1 MGTNTGTQSTCSGN
15 FYDSGGSAGS
25 YGNGQNQ
32 VITFCPAV
40 AGQAIQV
47 NFTSFASESGFDFLY
62 VFNGNSTGASQI
74 ASYTGT
80 VAIGAI
86 TASNAT
92 GCLTFSWHTDGSVVA
107 NGWAA
112 TVSCVNPP
120 PPTLGPAPSCGAVTT
135 NNSLCTSSTSF
146 NLGSAF
152 TTMPTTSCL
161 GSTYGVGWY
170 LLQAQNTNPL
180 QITLTSGSD
189 VDFALW
195 GPFMSPPPYNCNALG
210 ATVDCSFSAASTE
223 YVDIISPI
231 AGAYYLLA
239 VSNYGGTSG
248 SINLNVTAGTIP
260 CAASPV
266 CNISNLTATPSA
278 CNPTNNTYSVSGA
291 VTFTTPP
298 ASGTLTISNTCGGS
312 QTFNAPF
319 TSPLNYS
326 LIGLTSNGA
335 SCTVTASFS
344 ATACSRT
351 QTYTAPAACFP
362 CNTTASNNGPICAG
376 GNVTLSTTAVT
387 NATSYNWA
395 GPSGFSASGQNVS
408 ANNLAAS
415 GTYTVTVTTS
425 AGCTSTSTTLVQ
437 VNPAPTVS
445 ITPTSVLCNGGNTGA
460 AVATAS
466 GGTAGY
472 QYSWSPVSGSTNNLS
487 NLTAGVYTC
496 FVQDANNCT
505 ASASGLVNQ
514 PAAISANA
522 TANPASCNGGLN
534 GSATV
539 NASGGT
545 PGYTYSWSSFP
556 VQTTQTATNLGFGA
570 YTCVITDANNCTAA
584 ANITVSQPTLLSSS
598 ATNTPILCNGGT
610 STVTVSAT
618 GGTLPYT
625 GTGNFTVNA
634 GVNNFTV
641 TDANGC
647 TSTTSLNISQPT
659 ALVASSSNTP
669 ILCNGGTSTVTI
681 SASGGTAP
689 YTGTGNFTVNAGT
702 YAYTVTDANGCSS
715 ITSITITEP
724 TTFSASSNNTPI
736 LCNGGTSD
744 VSVSGNGGTLPYTGT
759 GTFTVN
765 AGTYTYNISDANGCA
780 ASTSITV
787 TEPTLLVASSTAT
800 SILCNGGTADIT
812 ISATGGTAPYN
823 GTGTFTVNAGTYSYT
838 VTDANG
844 CTATTSITITEPPLL
859 TASNS
864 NTPILCNGGTS
875 TVTISGN
882 GGTLPYTGTGNFTE
896 VAGTYTYTV
905 TDANGCTATTSI
917 TITEPTVLTST
928 SSATAILCNGGNST
942 VTVSGNGGT
951 LPYTGTGSFTEVAGS
966 YTYTITDANGCTAS
980 TSITISEPTLLQASS
995 TATAIA
1001 CNGGTADITVSAI
1014 GGTAPYTG
1022 TGTFTVNAGSYSYT
1036 VTDANGCTASTSINV
1051 GQAAALTISLSA
1063 NPILCNGGNT
1073 SIDVVG
1079 GGGTLPYTGT
1089 GSFTVNAGTYNYTIT
1104 DANGCSATDLITIT
1118 EPTLLTSSSIAT
1130 TILCFGNT
1138 STVTVAANGGT
1149 LPYTGTGTFTE
1160 VAGSYTYNITDANGC
1175 ITSTFITI
1183 TEPTLFTIAASNSP
1197 ILCNGGTSDV
1207 TISGN
1212 GGTLPYT
1219 GTGTFTVNAGAY
1231 NYTITDANGCAA
1243 STSLIIS
1250 EPTLLVGSSTNTPIL
1265 CNGSTSDISVSA
1277 TGGTAPYNGTG
1288 TFTVNAGSYTY
1299 NITDANGCLTSTSIT
1314 VSEPTLLVA
1323 ASSATPILCFGGT
1336 ADITV
1341 SATGGTAPYNGT
1353 GTFTVTAGTYT
1364 YTVTDANGC
1373 TSITS
1378 ITISEPTLFTI
1389 GASNTQI
1396 LCNGGTSD
1404 VTISGNGGT
1413 LPYTGIGNF
1422 TVNAGTYNYTITD
1435 ANGCTAS
1442 TSLTISEPTL
1452 LVASSANTPILCNG
1466 GTSDITVSATGG
1478 TAPYNG
1484 TGTFTVN
1491 AGAYN
1496 YTITDANGCATS
1508 TSITVTEPTLLVAA
1522 SSATPI
1528 LCFGGTADIT
1538 VSATGGTAPY
1548 NGTGTFTV
1556 TAGTYTY
1563 TVTDANGCTSTTSI
1577 TITEPTL
1584 FTIGA
1589 SNTPILCN
1597 GGTSDVTISG
1607 NGGTLPY
1614 TGTGTFTVNAGA
1626 YNYTITDANGCAAST
1641 SLIISEPTLLVAS
1654 SANTPILCNGGTS
1667 DITVSATGGTAPYNG
1682 TGTFTVNAGAYNY
1695 TITDANGCATS
1706 TSITVTE
1713 PTLLVAAS
1721 SATPILCFG
1730 GTADITVSAT
1740 GGTAPYNGTGTFTV
1754 TAGTYTYTVT
1764 DANGCT
1770 STTSITITEPTLF
1783 TIGAS
1788 NTPILCNGGTSDV
1801 TISGNGGTLPYTGTG
1816 TFTVNAGAYNYTITD
1831 ANGCTASTSLN
1842 ISEPTLLVGSSSN
1855 TPILC
1860 FGGTAD
1866 ISVSANGG
1874 TLPYTGTGT
1883 FTVNAGAYNY
1893 TITDANGCVTSTSIT
1908 VSAPTLLVGNATAS
1922 SISCNGGTATVS
1934 VSATGGTPAYTGT
1947 GTFTVTTGNYTY
1959 TITDANGCSTTAPV
1973 TVGQPNSLSAT
1984 ATATAILCN
1993 GGTSTVTVAAS
2004 GGTLPYTGTGNF
2016 TVNAGTY
2023 NYTVT
2028 DANGCFTTA
2037 SINITE
2043 PTLLTAVSINSPIL
2057 CNGGTSTVTVSG
2069 NGGTLPYTG
2078 IGNFTVNAGNYT
2090 YTITDANACTA
2101 VTTGNISQPAPL
2113 AVAITGNPITCF
2125 NGNTLL
2131 TVTASGGTAPY
2142 NGTGN
2147 FTVNAGTYTYNV
2159 TDANGCTASANTT
2172 ISQPTAL
2179 TASISNIKNV
2189 NCNGLGGSAT
2199 VAASGGSGN
2208 YLYSWIPGN
2217 YTQSSPSNIP
2227 AGNYTIYVKDA
2238 ADPACMTSTTVTIG
2252 TAAPLSISGATITNL
2267 SCNAACDG
2275 EISVVASGASGAY
2288 SYAWSNGAST
2298 ASVLNLCAGTYTVTV
2313 SDAQTAACSAT
2324 ATYTVVQPTALT
2336 ISLQNQQNVLCN
2348 GGNSGAILVQANG
2361 GWGNYQYFWS
2371 NGQTGNNATNLA
2383 AGNYSLL
2390 VTDSICDATQTF
2402 TITEPAAISLLSAQV
2417 TNATCSSANNG
2428 SISIVAM
2435 GGSGNYTY
2443 SWSGSNSLFPTITN
2457 LAAGT
2462 YSVFVTDAAASG
2474 CVLTQTFTVVD
2485 TFSLA
2490 ATLQVLAQP
2499 SCNLANGMASVTV
2512 SGGSG
2517 NFNYLW
2523 SNGATTSSVSNLAA
2537 GTYSVTVSEAAAPTC
2552 AVLANITLIEALP
2565 PANISLNSPANI
2577 NLCEGESLLLAGSA
2591 TNANSYVWLWNGTLV
2606 SANANYS
2613 ATQAGVYQFVAYSGQ
2628 GATGCSTASELVTIT
2643 VTQKAKATLLIGG
2656 NSAIC
2661 SGDSIPLIA
2670 SGGLTYQWYENGQL
2684 IPDATNAVYWANNSG
2699 NYSVVAT
2706 NTCNSDTSDA
2716 KQILVS
2722 LGVVAN
2728 FTYEPTIAFEGQTVQ
2743 FINQS
2748 ANATTWSWAFGDNI
2762 SITLESPAHFYESA
2776 GQYPILL
2783 VAQDEYGCIDTLRT
2797 FITILETD
2805 NPFIPNVITP
2815 NGDGVGDEFDI
2826 DYKDLKETH
2835 LTILDRWGDTVFETD
2850 KQDVRWTGRNQKG
2863 YNCSEGVY
2871 FYVLEGK
2878 TALGKKTTHKGN
2890 VTLMR

>member
-1 MGTNTGTQSTCSGN
+1 MKKQLLLSILFSLCSFFLYSQTYIMGTNIGTQSTCSGN

-25 YGNGQNQ
+25 YGNSQNQ
-32 VITFCPAV
+32 VITFCPAT

-47 NFTSFASESGFDFLY
+47 SFSSFASESGFDYLY
-62 VFNGNSTGASQI
+62 VFNGNSTAASQVG
-74 ASYTGT
+74 AYTGT
-80 VAIGAI
+80 VAVGAI
-86 TASNAT
+86 TSSNAT

-107 NGWAA
+107 NGWSA

-120 PPTLGPAPSCGAVTT
+120 PPTLGPASSCGAVTT
-135 NNSLCTSSTSF
+135 NNSLCTGSTSF
-146 NLGSAF
+146 NLGSAS
-152 TTMPTTSCL
+152 TPMPTTSCL
-161 GSTYGVGWY
+161 GTTYGVGWY
-170 LLQAQNTNPL
+170 LLQAQNTNPI

-195 GPFMSPPPYNCNALG
+195 GPFMTPPPYNCSALG
-210 ATVDCSFSAASTE
+210 ATVDCSFSASSTE
-223 YVDIISPI
+223 YVDILSPI
-231 AGAYYLLA
+231 TGAYYLLA
-239 VSNYGGTSG
+239 VSNYGGTTG
-248 SINLNVTAGTIP
+248 NINLNVTAGTIP
-260 CAASPV
+260 CAASPT

-278 CNPTNNTYSVSGA
+278 CNGTNNTYSVSGTA
-291 VTFTTPP
+291 TFTTPP
-298 ASGTLTISNTCGGS
+298 ASGTLTISSNCGGS

-319 TSPLNYS
+319 TSPLPYN
-326 LIGLTSNGA
+326 LTGLTSNGA

-344 ATACSRT
+344 ATSCSRT
-351 QTYTAPAACFP
+351 QTYTASGACFP
-362 CNTTASNNGPICAG
+362 CNTTASNSGTICAG
-376 GNVTLSTTAVT
+376 GNVNLSTTAVT

-425 AGCTSTSTTLVQ
+425 AGCTSTSTTVVQ

-445 ITPTSVLCNGGNTGA
+445 ITPTSVLCNGGNTGS

-472 QYSWSPVSGSTNNLS
+472 TYSWSPVSGSTTNLS
-487 NLTAGVYTC
+487 NLTAGIYTC
-496 FVQDANNCT
+496 FVRDANNCT

-514 PAAISANA
+514 PTAISANA

-534 GSATV
+534 GSATI

-545 PGYTYSWSSFP
+545 PGYTYAWSSFP
-556 VQTTQTATNLGFGA
+556 AQTTQTATNLGFGA

-598 ATNTPILCNGGT
+598 ATNTPISCNGGT

-641 TDANGC
+641 TDGNGC
-647 TSTTSLNISQPT
+647 TSTSSLNISQPT

-681 SASGGTAP
+681 SATGGTAP
-689 YTGTGNFTVNAGT
+689 YT
-702 YAYTVTDANGCSS
+702 
-715 ITSITITEP
+715 
-724 TTFSASSNNTPI
+724 
-736 LCNGGTSD
+736 
-744 VSVSGNGGTLPYTGT
+744 
-759 GTFTVN
+759 
-765 AGTYTYNISDANGCA
+765 
-780 ASTSITV
+780 
-787 TEPTLLVASSTAT
+787 
-800 SILCNGGTADIT
+800 
-812 ISATGGTAPYN
+812 

-844 CTATTSITITEPPLL
+844 CISTTSITITEP
-859 TASNS
+859 TTFAASSS

-875 TVTISGN
+875 TVTVSGSGGTLPYTGTGNFTVNAGSYTYNISDANGCAANTSITVIEPTLLVASSSATTILCNGGTADIAVSAIGGTTPYTGTGIFTVSAGTYSYTVTDANGCSSTTSITITEPTLLQASNTNTPILCNGGN
-882 GGTLPYTGTGNFTE
+882 SMVTVSGSGGTLPYTGTGNFTE
-896 VAGTYTYTV
+896 VAGNYTYTI
-905 TDANGCTATTSI
+905 TDANGCSATTSL
-917 TITEPTVLTST
+917 TITEPTLFTSA
-928 SSATAILCNGGNST
+928 SSATAILCSGGNST

-951 LPYTGTGSFTEVAGS
+951 LPYTGTGNFTEVAGN
-966 YTYTITDANGCTAS
+966 YTYTITDANGCTS
-980 TSITISEPTLLQASS
+980 TTSISISEPTLLQASS

-1001 CNGGTADITVSAI
+1001 CNGGTADITVSAT

-1022 TGTFTVNAGSYSYT
+1022 TGTFTVNAGNYTYT
-1036 VTDANGCTASTSINV
+1036 VTDANGCTANTSINV
-1051 GQAAALTISLSA
+1051 GQAATLTISLSA
-1063 NPILCNGGNT
+1063 NPILCNGGSTTVN
-1073 SIDVVG
+1073 VVG

-1104 DANGCSATDLITIT
+1104 DANGCAATDVITVN
-1118 EPTLLTSSSIAT
+1118 EPTLLTSSSSAT
-1130 TILCFGNT
+1130 AILCFGNT

-1149 LPYTGTGTFTE
+1149 LPYTGTGNFTE

-1175 ITSTFITI
+1175 ATSTSITI
-1183 TEPTLFTIAASNSP
+1183 SEPTLLTISASNTA
-1197 ILCNGGTSDV
+1197 ILCNGNTSDV
-1207 TISGN
+1207 TISGA

-1219 GTGTFTVNAGAY
+1219 GTGTFTVNAGNY
-1231 NYTITDANGCAA
+1231 TYTITDANACSAT
-1243 STSLIIS
+1243 TSLNIA

-1265 CNGSTSDISVSA
+1265 CNGGTTDITVAA

-1299 NITDANGCLTSTSIT
+1299 NISDANGCATSTSIT
-1314 VSEPTLLVA
+1314 VSEPTLLAA
-1323 ASSATPILCFGGT
+1323 ASSATQILCFGGT

-1378 ITISEPTLFTI
+1378 ITITEPTLLTI
-1389 GASNTQI
+1389 GASNTAI

-1404 VTISGNGGT
+1404 VTVSGAGGT
-1413 LPYTGIGNF
+1413 LPYTGTGTF
-1422 TVNAGTYNYTITD
+1422 TVNAGTYTYTVTD

-1442 TSLTISEPTL
+1442 TSLTITEPTL
-1452 LVASSANTPILCNG
+1452 LVGSSTNTPILCNG

-1478 TAPYNG
+1478 TTPYTG

-1491 AGAYN
+1491 AGSYTYN
-1496 YTITDANGCATS
+1496 ISDANGCATS
-1508 TSITVTEPTLLVAA
+1508 TSIAVSEPTLLVAA
-1522 SSATPI
+1522 SSATQI

-1538 VSATGGTAPY
+1538 VSATGGTSPY

-1556 TAGTYTY
+1556 TAGTYSY
-1563 TVTDANGCTSTTSI
+1563 TVTDANGCSSITSI
-1577 TITEPTL
+1577 TISEPTL
-1584 FTIGA
+1584 LNIGA
-1589 SNTPILCN
+1589 GNTQILCN
-1597 GGTSDVTISG
+1597 GGTSSVTISAS
-1607 NGGTLPY
+1607 GGTPNY
-1614 TGTGTFTVNAGA
+1614 TGTGTFSVPAGSYT
-1626 YNYTITDANGCAAST
+1626 YNISDANGCTSST
-1641 SLIISEPTLLVAS
+1641 S
-1654 SANTPILCNGGTS
+1654 
-1667 DITVSATGGTAPYNG
+1667 
-1682 TGTFTVNAGAYNY
+1682 FT
-1695 TITDANGCATS
+1695 I
-1706 TSITVTE
+1706 TE
-1713 PTLLVAAS
+1713 PTLLTSAS
-1721 SATPILCFG
+1721 SATAILCFG
-1730 GTADITVSAT
+1730 GTADIT
-1740 GGTAPYNGTGTFTV
+1740 
-1754 TAGTYTYTVT
+1754 
-1764 DANGCT
+1764 
-1770 STTSITITEPTLF
+1770 
-1783 TIGAS
+1783 
-1788 NTPILCNGGTSDV
+1788 
-1801 TISGNGGTLPYTGTG
+1801 
-1816 TFTVNAGAYNYTITD
+1816 
-1831 ANGCTASTSLN
+1831 
-1842 ISEPTLLVGSSSN
+1842 
-1855 TPILC
+1855 
-1860 FGGTAD
+1860 
-1866 ISVSANGG
+1866 VSANGG

-1883 FTVNAGAYNY
+1883 FTVNAGTYTYN
-1893 TITDANGCVTSTSIT
+1893 ITDANGCATTTSIV
-1908 VSAPTLLVGNATAS
+1908 VSEPTLLVGNATAS
-1922 SISCNGGTATVS
+1922 NISCNGGTATVS

-1947 GTFTVTTGNYTY
+1947 GIFTVTTGNYTY
-1959 TITDANGCSTTAPV
+1959 TISDANGCSTTTPV

-1993 GGTSTVTVAAS
+1993 GGTSTVTVAAT

-2016 TVNAGTY
+2016 TVNAGTH

-2028 DANGCFTTA
+2028 DANGCNTTT
-2037 SINITE
+2037 SITITE

-2057 CNGGTSTVTVSG
+2057 CNGGSSVVTISA

-2078 IGNFTVNAGNYT
+2078 TGNITTNAGNYT

-2101 VTTGNISQPAPL
+2101 ITMGNISEPAPL
-2113 AVAITGNPITCF
+2113 AVTITGNPITCF

-2131 TVTASGGTAPY
+2131 TVNASGGVAPY
-2142 NGTGN
+2142 TGTGN

-2159 TDANGCTASANTT
+2159 TDANGCAASANTSV
-2172 ISQPTAL
+2172 SQPSAL
-2179 TASISNIKNV
+2179 SASIINIKNV

-2199 VAASGGSGN
+2199 VTAGGGSGN
-2208 YLYSWIPGN
+2208 YLYSWVPGN

-2238 ADPACMTSTTVTIG
+2238 ADPTCMTSATVTIG

-2275 EISVVASGASGAY
+2275 SIAVTAAGASGAY
-2288 SYAWSNGAST
+2288 SYAWSNGAGT
-2298 ASVLNLCAGTYTVTV
+2298 AMAANLCAGNYTITV
-2313 SDAQTAACSAT
+2313 SDAQTSACSAT

-2361 GWGNYQYFWS
+2361 GWGNYQYSWS
-2371 NGQTGNNATNLA
+2371 NGQTGNNATNLTV
-2383 AGNYSLL
+2383 GNYALI
-2390 VTDSICDATQTF
+2390 VTDSVCSQSQTF

-2428 SISIVAM
+2428 SIGVVAT

-2443 SWSGSNSLFPTITN
+2443 SWSGSSSTFPTITN

-2462 YSVFVTDAAASG
+2462 YSIFVTDAAASG

-2485 TFSLA
+2485 TFSLV
-2490 ATLQVLAQP
+2490 ATAQVLAQP
-2499 SCNLANGMASVTV
+2499 SCNLADGMASVTV

-2517 NFNYLW
+2517 NYNYVW

-2537 GTYSVTVSEAAAPTC
+2537 GTYSVSVSEITAPTC
-2552 AVLANITLIEALP
+2552 AVVANITLIESLP
-2565 PANISLNSPANI
+2565 PSNISLNSNSNI
-2577 NLCEGESLLLAGSA
+2577 NLCEGESLLLTGSA
-2591 TNANSYVWLWNGTLV
+2591 TNANSYIWLWNGTLV
-2606 SANANYS
+2606 SASANYS

-2628 GATGCSTASELVTIT
+2628 GATGCATSSELVTIT

-2670 SGGLTYQWYENGQL
+2670 SGGLTYQWYEDGQL
-2684 IPDATNAVYWANNSG
+2684 ISGATNAVYWANQSG
-2699 NYSVVAT
+2699 NYSVVAA

-2728 FTYEPTIAFEGQTVQ
+2728 FTYEPMIAFEGQTVQ

-2748 ANATTWSWAFGDNI
+2748 ANASTWSWAFGDNI
-2762 SITLESPAHFYESA
+2762 GITLENPAHFYESA

-2783 VAQDEYGCIDTLRT
+2783 VAQDEYGCIDTLHAS
-2797 FITILETD
+2797 ITILETD

-2815 NGDGVGDEFDI
+2815 NGDGIGDEFDI
-2826 DYKDLKETH
+2826 NYMDLKETR
-2835 LTILDRWGDTVFETD
+2835 LTILDRWGETVFETEN
-2850 KQDVRWTGRNQKG
+2850 QDVRWTGRNEKG